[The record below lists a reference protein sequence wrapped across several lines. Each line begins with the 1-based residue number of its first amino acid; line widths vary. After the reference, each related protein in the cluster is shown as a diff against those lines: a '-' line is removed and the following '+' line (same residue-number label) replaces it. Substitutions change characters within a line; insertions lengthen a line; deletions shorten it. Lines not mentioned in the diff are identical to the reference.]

1 MLLAID
7 VGNTTTACAVFR
19 GRAIVHRRSLL
30 TPKKWSARHFLILLT
45 AALAKRTSAAI
56 VSSVVPAV
64 DRDLAATL
72 RKQAGLRAHFLD
84 HQTPTGMRLL
94 IDKPAELG
102 ADRIADCA
110 GALALFKPPLI
121 VIDSGTATTFDLLN
135 ARSEYLGG
143 CIFPGIGIAI
153 KSLADNTAKLKKVTF
168 AIPGSPLGTNTADSM
183 RAGVYFGSIGALEYL
198 IACYRRLLGPGCKV
212 VATGGLSGCFKGRV
226 RGIDRFA
233 PDLLFLGLKRIHEHQ
248 GPQR

>member
-1 MLLAID
+1 MLLTID
-7 VGNTTTACAVFR
+7 VGNTATACAVFR
-19 GRAIVHRRSLL
+19 GSAIVHRRSLP
-30 TPKKWSARHFLILLT
+30 TPRKWSARHFSFLLP

-72 RKQAGLRAHFLD
+72 RKQAGLRALFLD
-84 HQTPTGMRLL
+84 HETPTGIRLR

-110 GALALFKPPLI
+110 GALALFAPPLI

-135 ARSEYLGG
+135 ARREYVGG

-153 KSLADNTAKLKKVTF
+153 QSLADNTAKLKKIMF
-168 AIPGSPLGTNTADSM
+168 AVPSSPLGTNTADSM
-183 RAGVYFGSIGALEYL
+183 RAGIYFGMIGTLEYL

-212 VATGGLSGCFKGRV
+212 VATGGLSRYFQGRV
-226 RGIDRFA
+226 KGIDRFD

-248 GPQR
+248 GPTR